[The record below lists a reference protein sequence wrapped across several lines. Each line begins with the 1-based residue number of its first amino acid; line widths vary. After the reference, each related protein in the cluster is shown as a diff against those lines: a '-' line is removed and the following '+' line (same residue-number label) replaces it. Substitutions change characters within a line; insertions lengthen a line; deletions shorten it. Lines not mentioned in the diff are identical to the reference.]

1 MIEKAFEN
9 LDPKA
14 EKRIKELTDEVE
26 RLALLRVSDSEIVF
40 TRQHYEV
47 VQKWFSETMLKKT
60 DKCLSEWLEV
70 RRPYSR

>member
-70 RRPYSR
+70 RRQYSR

>member
-9 LDPKA
+9 LDQKA

-26 RLALLRVSDSEIVF
+26 RLALLRVRDSEIVF